1 MFDLLIKIEYYISNL
16 FEGMRYMTIK
26 NIDVYSEMNGSYVM
40 DKDKK
45 ITGYA
50 SIDKPWQKYYSK
62 EAITASIPE
71 LTAYQYMVSQNEDN
85 LSTKA
90 IMYYGKKI
98 SYKNYIDMIDETA
111 RRLYNLGITEGEV
124 VTVMSV
130 ANPELEVLFYA
141 LNKLGAVINLIDVRS
156 DYKQIKK
163 YLMEVKSSTVV
174 VMDNFLPEFDKC
186 MEDEDIDNIVEN
198 VITLSPYNSVLF
210 PFNILAEK
218 KSRKEDSN
226 LYSKIDEIKK
236 KNKYMTWN
244 DLMSVHKYRYP
255 RYPRY
260 KKNMVAALVHTGGTT
275 GVPKTVKLSNE
286 NFNAMAIQYK
296 SLNANYNK
304 GDTFLN
310 GIVPFVAYGIVV
322 TIHMP
327 MCLGMTN
334 IIAPILSPKEFTE
347 FMIKYK
353 PNHTIT
359 VPTYVEHFVHDRKA
373 DSMNWKCLKNL
384 GIGGDYFPEQSEIYV
399 NEFLKN
405 HGSSSIA
412 EKGYGMTENSSTAG
426 VCLVGVNKTNS
437 LGIPLPLNT
446 YGIFERG
453 TDKELKYGE
462 EGEICITGPTEM
474 LGYLDNEEEEGKV
487 IKIHSDGKKWIHS
500 EDVGIIDEDGFLF
513 FKGRYKRLIPHGGF
527 KLYPSYIEGVIMKH
541 PDIDNCC
548 VISIPDKVYG
558 ASPEAHVVIKKDS
571 VSELKKLKEELIK
584 LCQDKLPSYSQ
595 PEDFIFE
602 EHLPLTSV
610 GKVDYKKVEKM
621 RIKKLEESTK

>member
-1 MFDLLIKIEYYISNL
+1 
-16 FEGMRYMTIK
+16 MTIK
-26 NIDVYSEMNGSYVM
+26 NIDIYSEMNGSYVV

-111 RRLYNLGITEGEV
+111 RRLYNLGVTEGEV

-163 YLMEVKSSTVV
+163 YLMEVKSSEVV

-186 MEDEDIDNIVEN
+186 MEDEDVDNIVEN

-210 PFNILAEK
+210 PFNVLAEK

-426 VCLVGVNKTNS
+426 VCLVGVNKINS

-453 TDKELKYGE
+453 TDKELKYDE

-474 LGYLDNEEEEGKV
+474 LGYLDNEEEEDKV

-527 KLYPSYIEGVIMKH
+527 KLYPSYIEGIIMKH

-602 EHLPLTSV
+602 EDLPLTSV

>member
-1 MFDLLIKIEYYISNL
+1 
-16 FEGMRYMTIK
+16 MTIK
-26 NIDVYSEMNGSYVM
+26 NIEVYSEMNGSYVV

-163 YLMEVKSSTVV
+163 YLMEVKSSEVV

-210 PFNILAEK
+210 PFNVLAEK

-487 IKIHSDGKKWIHS
+487 IKIHSDGKRWIHS

-602 EHLPLTSV
+602 EDLPLTSV

>member
-1 MFDLLIKIEYYISNL
+1 
-16 FEGMRYMTIK
+16 MTIK
-26 NIDVYSEMNGSYVM
+26 NIDIYSEMNGSYVV

-71 LTAYQYMVSQNEDN
+71 LTAYQYMVSQNKDN

-111 RRLYNLGITEGEV
+111 RRLYNLGVTEGEV

-163 YLMEVKSSTVV
+163 YLMEVKSSEVV

-210 PFNILAEK
+210 PFNVLAEK
-218 KSRKEDSN
+218 KSRKEDST

-474 LGYLDNEEEEGKV
+474 LGYLDNEEEERKV

-558 ASPEAHVVIKKDS
+558 ASPEVHVVIKKDS

-602 EHLPLTSV
+602 EDLPLTSV

>member
-1 MFDLLIKIEYYISNL
+1 
-16 FEGMRYMTIK
+16 MTIK
-26 NIDVYSEMNGSYVM
+26 NIDIYSEMNGSYVV

-62 EAITASIPE
+62 EAITASVPE

-163 YLMEVKSSTVV
+163 YLMEVKSSEVV

-210 PFNILAEK
+210 PFNVLAEK
-218 KSRKEDSN
+218 KSRKEDST
-226 LYSKIDEIKK
+226 LYSRIDEIKK

-353 PNHTIT
+353 PNHTAT
-359 VPTYVEHFVHDRKA
+359 VPTYVEHFIEDEKA
-373 DSMNWKCLKNL
+373 NSMNWKCIKH
-384 GIGGDYFPEQSEIYV
+384 IGVGGESFTRTQEQEV
-399 NEFLKN
+399 KDFLKN
-405 HGSSSIA
+405 HNSSGSID
-412 EKGYGMTENSSTAG
+412 KGFGMTELSGTSVTCMGN
-426 VCLVGVNKTNS
+426 VNKFTS

-474 LGYLDNEEEEGKV
+474 IGYLDNEEEEGKI

-602 EHLPLTSV
+602 EDLPLTSV

>member
-1 MFDLLIKIEYYISNL
+1 
-16 FEGMRYMTIK
+16 MTIK
-26 NIDVYSEMNGSYVM
+26 NIDIYSEMNGSYVV

-111 RRLYNLGITEGEV
+111 RRLYNLGVTEGEV

-210 PFNILAEK
+210 PFNVLAEK
-218 KSRKEDSN
+218 KSRKEDST

-462 EGEICITGPTEM
+462 EGEICITGPTAM

-541 PDIDNCC
+541 PNIDNCC

-602 EHLPLTSV
+602 EDLPLTSV

>member
-1 MFDLLIKIEYYISNL
+1 
-16 FEGMRYMTIK
+16 MTIK
-26 NIDVYSEMNGSYVM
+26 NIDVYSEMNGSYVV

-71 LTAYQYMVSQNEDN
+71 LTAYQYMVSQNKDN

-111 RRLYNLGITEGEV
+111 RRLYNLGVTEGEV

-163 YLMEVKSSTVV
+163 YLMEVKSSEVV

-186 MEDEDIDNIVEN
+186 MEDEYIDNIVEN

-210 PFNILAEK
+210 PFNVLAEK
-218 KSRKEDSN
+218 KSRKEDST

-255 RYPRY
+255 RYHRY

-373 DSMNWKCLKNL
+373 DSINWKCLKNL

-426 VCLVGVNKTNS
+426 VCLVGVNKINS

-527 KLYPSYIEGVIMKH
+527 KLYPSYIEGIIMKH

-602 EHLPLTSV
+602 EDLPLTSV

>member
-1 MFDLLIKIEYYISNL
+1 
-16 FEGMRYMTIK
+16 MTIK
-26 NIDVYSEMNGSYVM
+26 NIDIYSEMNGSYVV

-62 EAITASIPE
+62 EAITANIPE

-111 RRLYNLGITEGEV
+111 RRLYNLGVTEGEV

-163 YLMEVKSSTVV
+163 YLMEVKSSEVV

-186 MEDEDIDNIVEN
+186 MEDEDVDNIVEN

-210 PFNILAEK
+210 PFNVLAEK
-218 KSRKEDSN
+218 KSRKEDST

-373 DSMNWKCLKNL
+373 DSINWKCLKNL

-474 LGYLDNEEEEGKV
+474 LGYLDNEEEERKV

-558 ASPEAHVVIKKDS
+558 ASPEVHVVIKKDS

-602 EHLPLTSV
+602 EDLPLTSV

>member
-1 MFDLLIKIEYYISNL
+1 
-16 FEGMRYMTIK
+16 MTIK
-26 NIDVYSEMNGSYVM
+26 NIDIYSEMNGSYVV

-111 RRLYNLGITEGEV
+111 RRLYNLGVTEGEV

-163 YLMEVKSSTVV
+163 YLMEVKSSEVV

-210 PFNILAEK
+210 PFNVLAEK

-226 LYSKIDEIKK
+226 LYSKIDEIKR

-260 KKNMVAALVHTGGTT
+260 KKNIVAALVHTGGTT

-426 VCLVGVNKTNS
+426 VCLVGVNKINS

-558 ASPEAHVVIKKDS
+558 ASPEAHVVIKKDN

-602 EHLPLTSV
+602 EDLPLTSV

>member
-1 MFDLLIKIEYYISNL
+1 
-16 FEGMRYMTIK
+16 MRYMTIK
-26 NIDVYSEMNGSYVM
+26 NIDIYSEMNGSYVV
-40 DKDKK
+40 DKDKN

-111 RRLYNLGITEGEV
+111 RRLYNLGVTEGEV

-210 PFNILAEK
+210 PFNVLAEK

-426 VCLVGVNKTNS
+426 VCLVGVNKINS

-462 EGEICITGPTEM
+462 EGEICITGPTVM

-527 KLYPSYIEGVIMKH
+527 KLYPSYIEGIIMKH

-602 EHLPLTSV
+602 EDLPLTSV

>member
-1 MFDLLIKIEYYISNL
+1 
-16 FEGMRYMTIK
+16 MTIK
-26 NIDVYSEMNGSYVM
+26 NIDIYSEMNDNYVV

-111 RRLYNLGITEGEV
+111 RRLYNLGVTEGEV

-163 YLMEVKSSTVV
+163 YLMEVKSSEVV

-186 MEDEDIDNIVEN
+186 MEDEDVDNIVEN

-210 PFNILAEK
+210 PFNVLAEK

-426 VCLVGVNKTNS
+426 VCLVGVNKINS

-474 LGYLDNEEEEGKV
+474 LGYLDNEEEEDKV

-527 KLYPSYIEGVIMKH
+527 KLYPSYIEGIIMKH

-602 EHLPLTSV
+602 EDLPLTSV

>member
-1 MFDLLIKIEYYISNL
+1 
-16 FEGMRYMTIK
+16 MTIK
-26 NIDVYSEMNGSYVM
+26 NIDIYSEMNDSYVV

-71 LTAYQYMVSQNEDN
+71 LTAYQYMVSQNKDN

-111 RRLYNLGITEGEV
+111 RRLYNLGVTEGEV

-163 YLMEVKSSTVV
+163 YLMEVKSSEVV

-210 PFNILAEK
+210 PFNVLAEK

-426 VCLVGVNKTNS
+426 VCLVGVNKINS

-487 IKIHSDGKKWIHS
+487 IKIHSDDKKWIHS

-602 EHLPLTSV
+602 EDLPLTSV

>member
-1 MFDLLIKIEYYISNL
+1 
-16 FEGMRYMTIK
+16 MTIK
-26 NIDVYSEMNGSYVM
+26 NIDIYSEMNDNYVV
-40 DKDKK
+40 DKEKK

-71 LTAYQYMVSQNEDN
+71 LTAYQYMVSQNKDN

-98 SYKNYIDMIDETA
+98 SYKNYIDMIDETS
-111 RRLYNLGITEGEV
+111 RRLYNLGVTEGEV

-163 YLMEVKSSTVV
+163 YLTEVKSSTVV

-210 PFNILAEK
+210 PFNVLAEK

-426 VCLVGVNKTNS
+426 VCLVGVNKINS

-527 KLYPSYIEGVIMKH
+527 KLYPSYIEGIIMKH
-541 PDIDNCC
+541 PNIDNCC

-602 EHLPLTSV
+602 EDLPLTSV

>member
-1 MFDLLIKIEYYISNL
+1 
-16 FEGMRYMTIK
+16 MTIK
-26 NIDVYSEMNGSYVM
+26 NIDIYSEMNGSYVV

-111 RRLYNLGITEGEV
+111 RRLYNLGVTEGEV

-130 ANPELEVLFYA
+130 ANPELEILFYA

-163 YLMEVKSSTVV
+163 YLMEVKSSEVV

-210 PFNILAEK
+210 PFNVLAEK
-218 KSRKEDSN
+218 KSRKENST

-244 DLMSVHKYRYP
+244 DLMSIHKYRYP

-334 IIAPILSPKEFTE
+334 IIAPILSPKEFTK

-373 DSMNWKCLKNL
+373 DSMNWKCLKNI
-384 GIGGDYFPEQSEIYV
+384 GIGGDYFSEQSEIYV

-474 LGYLDNEEEEGKV
+474 LGYLDNEEEESKV
-487 IKIHSDGKKWIHS
+487 IKTHSDGKKWIHS

-602 EHLPLTSV
+602 EDLPLTSV

>member
-1 MFDLLIKIEYYISNL
+1 
-16 FEGMRYMTIK
+16 MTIK
-26 NIDVYSEMNGSYVM
+26 NIDIYSEMNGSYVA

-62 EAITASIPE
+62 EAITDSIPE
-71 LTAYQYMVSQNEDN
+71 LTAYQYMVSQNKDN

-111 RRLYNLGITEGEV
+111 RRLYNLGVTEGEV

-130 ANPELEVLFYA
+130 ANPELEILFYA

-163 YLMEVKSSTVV
+163 YLMEVKSSEVV

-210 PFNILAEK
+210 PFNVLAEK
-218 KSRKEDSN
+218 KSRKEDST
-226 LYSKIDEIKK
+226 LYNKIDEIKK

-474 LGYLDNEEEEGKV
+474 LGYLDNEEEESKV

-602 EHLPLTSV
+602 EDLPLTSV

>member
-1 MFDLLIKIEYYISNL
+1 
-16 FEGMRYMTIK
+16 MTIK
-26 NIDVYSEMNGSYVM
+26 NIDIYSEMNGSYVV
-40 DKDKK
+40 DKDKN

-111 RRLYNLGITEGEV
+111 RRLYNLGVTEGEV

-210 PFNILAEK
+210 PFNVLAEK

-353 PNHTIT
+353 PNHTAT

-426 VCLVGVNKTNS
+426 VCLVGVNKINS

-541 PDIDNCC
+541 PNIDNCC

-558 ASPEAHVVIKKDS
+558 ASPEAHVVIKKDN

-602 EHLPLTSV
+602 EDLPLTSV

>member
-1 MFDLLIKIEYYISNL
+1 MN
-16 FEGMRYMTIK
+16 IK
-26 NIDVYSEMNGSYVM
+26 NIDVYSEMNGSYVV

-111 RRLYNLGITEGEV
+111 RRLYNLGVTEGEV
-124 VTVMSV
+124 ITVMSV

-163 YLMEVKSSTVV
+163 YLMEVKSSEVV

-210 PFNILAEK
+210 PFNVLAEK
-218 KSRKEDSN
+218 KSRKEDST

-373 DSMNWKCLKNL
+373 DSINWKCLKNL

-474 LGYLDNEEEEGKV
+474 LGYLDNEEEERKV

-602 EHLPLTSV
+602 EDLPLTSV

>member
-1 MFDLLIKIEYYISNL
+1 
-16 FEGMRYMTIK
+16 MTIK
-26 NIDVYSEMNGSYVM
+26 NIDIYSEMNGSYVV

-111 RRLYNLGITEGEV
+111 RRLYNLGVTEGEV

-163 YLMEVKSSTVV
+163 YLMEVKSSEVV

-210 PFNILAEK
+210 PFNVLAEK

-260 KKNMVAALVHTGGTT
+260 KKNIVAALVHTGGTT

-426 VCLVGVNKTNS
+426 VCLVGVNKINS

-474 LGYLDNEEEEGKV
+474 LGYLDNEEEEGKI

-602 EHLPLTSV
+602 EDLPLTSV

>member
-1 MFDLLIKIEYYISNL
+1 
-16 FEGMRYMTIK
+16 MTIK
-26 NIDVYSEMNGSYVM
+26 NIDIYSEMNDNYVV

-90 IMYYGKKI
+90 IMYYGKRI

-111 RRLYNLGITEGEV
+111 RRLYNLGVTEGEV

-130 ANPELEVLFYA
+130 ANPELEILFYA

-163 YLMEVKSSTVV
+163 YLMEVKSSEVV

-210 PFNILAEK
+210 PFNVLAEK
-218 KSRKEDSN
+218 KSRKENST

-236 KNKYMTWN
+236 KNNYMTWN

-384 GIGGDYFPEQSEIYV
+384 GIGGDYFSEQSEIYV

-474 LGYLDNEEEEGKV
+474 LGFLDNEEEESKV

-602 EHLPLTSV
+602 EDLPLTSV

>member
-1 MFDLLIKIEYYISNL
+1 
-16 FEGMRYMTIK
+16 MTIK
-26 NIDVYSEMNGSYVM
+26 NIDIYSEMNGSYVV
-40 DKDKK
+40 DKDKN

-174 VMDNFLPEFDKC
+174 VMDKFLPEFDKC

-210 PFNILAEK
+210 PFNVLAEK

-558 ASPEAHVVIKKDS
+558 ASPEAHVVIKKDN

-602 EHLPLTSV
+602 EDLPLTSV

>member
-1 MFDLLIKIEYYISNL
+1 
-16 FEGMRYMTIK
+16 MTIK
-26 NIDVYSEMNGSYVM
+26 NIEVYSEMNGSYVV

-130 ANPELEVLFYA
+130 ANPELEILFYA

-210 PFNILAEK
+210 PFNVLAEK
-218 KSRKEDSN
+218 KSRKEDST

-558 ASPEAHVVIKKDS
+558 ASPEAHVVIKKDN

-602 EHLPLTSV
+602 EDLPLTSV

>member
-1 MFDLLIKIEYYISNL
+1 
-16 FEGMRYMTIK
+16 MTIK
-26 NIDVYSEMNGSYVM
+26 NIDIYSEMNGSYVV

-111 RRLYNLGITEGEV
+111 RRLYNLGVTEGEV

-163 YLMEVKSSTVV
+163 YLMEVKSSEVV

-186 MEDEDIDNIVEN
+186 MEDEDVDNIVEN

-210 PFNILAEK
+210 PFNVLAEK

-426 VCLVGVNKTNS
+426 VCLVGVNKINS

-474 LGYLDNEEEEGKV
+474 LGYLDNKEEEGKV

-541 PDIDNCC
+541 PNIDNCC

-602 EHLPLTSV
+602 EDLPLTSV

>member
-1 MFDLLIKIEYYISNL
+1 
-16 FEGMRYMTIK
+16 MTIK
-26 NIDVYSEMNGSYVM
+26 NIDIYSEMNGSYVV
-40 DKDKK
+40 DKDKN

-111 RRLYNLGITEGEV
+111 RRLYNLGVTEGEV

-163 YLMEVKSSTVV
+163 YLMEVKSSEVV

-210 PFNILAEK
+210 PFNVLAEK

-226 LYSKIDEIKK
+226 LYGKIDEIKK

-453 TDKELKYGE
+453 TNKELKYGE

-474 LGYLDNEEEEGKV
+474 LGYLDNEEEESKV

-541 PDIDNCC
+541 PNIDNCC

-602 EHLPLTSV
+602 EDLPLTSV

>member
-1 MFDLLIKIEYYISNL
+1 
-16 FEGMRYMTIK
+16 MTIK
-26 NIDVYSEMNGSYVM
+26 NIDIYSEMNGSYVV

-111 RRLYNLGITEGEV
+111 RRLYNLGVTEGEV

-130 ANPELEVLFYA
+130 ANPELEILFYA

-210 PFNILAEK
+210 PFNVLAEK

-474 LGYLDNEEEEGKV
+474 LGYLDNEEEERKV

>member
-1 MFDLLIKIEYYISNL
+1 
-16 FEGMRYMTIK
+16 MTIK
-26 NIDVYSEMNGSYVM
+26 NIDIYSEMNGSYVV
-40 DKDKK
+40 DKDKN

-111 RRLYNLGITEGEV
+111 RRLYNLGVTEGEV

-163 YLMEVKSSTVV
+163 YLMEVKSSEVV

-198 VITLSPYNSVLF
+198 VITLSPYNSVLY
-210 PFNILAEK
+210 PFNVLAEK

-226 LYSKIDEIKK
+226 LYGKIDEIKK

-373 DSMNWKCLKNL
+373 DSINWKCLKNL

-426 VCLVGVNKTNS
+426 VCLVGVNKINS

-541 PDIDNCC
+541 PNIDNCC

-602 EHLPLTSV
+602 EDLPLTSV

>member
-1 MFDLLIKIEYYISNL
+1 
-16 FEGMRYMTIK
+16 MTIK
-26 NIDVYSEMNGSYVM
+26 NIDIYSEMNGSYVV

-111 RRLYNLGITEGEV
+111 RRLYNLGVTEGEV

-163 YLMEVKSSTVV
+163 YLMEVKSSEVV

-210 PFNILAEK
+210 PFNVLAEK
-218 KSRKEDSN
+218 KSRKEDST

-353 PNHTIT
+353 PNHTAT
-359 VPTYVEHFVHDRKA
+359 VPTYVEHFIEDEKA
-373 DSMNWKCLKNL
+373 NSMNWKCIKH
-384 GIGGDYFPEQSEIYV
+384 IGVGGESFTRTQEQEV
-399 NEFLKN
+399 KDFLKN
-405 HGSSSIA
+405 HNSSGSID
-412 EKGYGMTENSSTAG
+412 KGFGMTELSGTSVTCMGN
-426 VCLVGVNKTNS
+426 VNKFTS

-500 EDVGIIDEDGFLF
+500 EDVGIIDGDGFLF

-541 PDIDNCC
+541 PNIDNCC

-571 VSELKKLKEELIK
+571 MSELKKLKEELIK

-602 EHLPLTSV
+602 EDLPLTSV

>member
-1 MFDLLIKIEYYISNL
+1 
-16 FEGMRYMTIK
+16 MTIK
-26 NIDVYSEMNGSYVM
+26 NIAVYSEMNGSYVV

-90 IMYYGKKI
+90 IMYYGKRI

-111 RRLYNLGITEGEV
+111 RRLYNLGVTEGEV

-130 ANPELEVLFYA
+130 ANPELEILFYA

-163 YLMEVKSSTVV
+163 YLMEVKSSEVV

-210 PFNILAEK
+210 PFNVLAEK
-218 KSRKEDSN
+218 KSRKEDST

-384 GIGGDYFPEQSEIYV
+384 GIGGDYFSEQSEIYV

-474 LGYLDNEEEEGKV
+474 LGYLDNEEEESKV

-571 VSELKKLKEELIK
+571 MSELKKLKEELIK

-602 EHLPLTSV
+602 EDLPLTSV

>member
-1 MFDLLIKIEYYISNL
+1 
-16 FEGMRYMTIK
+16 MTIK
-26 NIDVYSEMNGSYVM
+26 NIDIYSEMNGSYVV
-40 DKDKK
+40 DKDKN

-111 RRLYNLGITEGEV
+111 RRLYNLGVTEGEV

-163 YLMEVKSSTVV
+163 YLMEVKSSEVV

-210 PFNILAEK
+210 PFNVLAEK
-218 KSRKEDSN
+218 KSRKEDST

-426 VCLVGVNKTNS
+426 VCLVGVNKINS

-558 ASPEAHVVIKKDS
+558 ASPEAHVVIKKDN

-602 EHLPLTSV
+602 EDLPLTSV

>member
-1 MFDLLIKIEYYISNL
+1 
-16 FEGMRYMTIK
+16 MTIK
-26 NIDVYSEMNGSYVM
+26 NIDIYSEMNGSYVV

-111 RRLYNLGITEGEV
+111 RRLYNLGVTEGEV

-163 YLMEVKSSTVV
+163 YLMEVKSSEVV

-186 MEDEDIDNIVEN
+186 MEDEDVDNIVEN

-210 PFNILAEK
+210 PFNVLAEK

-474 LGYLDNEEEEGKV
+474 LGYLDNEEEESKV

-558 ASPEAHVVIKKDS
+558 ASPEAHVVIKKDN

-602 EHLPLTSV
+602 EDLPLTSV

>member
-1 MFDLLIKIEYYISNL
+1 
-16 FEGMRYMTIK
+16 MTIK
-26 NIDVYSEMNGSYVM
+26 NIDVYSEMNDSYVV

-111 RRLYNLGITEGEV
+111 RRLYNLGIIEGEV
-124 VTVMSV
+124 VTVMSI
-130 ANPELEVLFYA
+130 ANPELEILFYA

-163 YLMEVKSSTVV
+163 YLMEVKSSEVV

-198 VITLSPYNSVLF
+198 IITLSPYSSVLF
-210 PFNILAEK
+210 PFNVLAEK
-218 KSRKEDSN
+218 KSRKEDST
-226 LYSKIDEIKK
+226 LYSKIDEVKK
-236 KNKYMTWN
+236 KNKYMTWK
-244 DLMSVHKYRYP
+244 DLMNVPKYRYA

-260 KKNMVAALVHTGGTT
+260 KKNMVVALVHTGGTT

-347 FMIKYK
+347 FMVKYK

-384 GIGGDYFPEQSEIYV
+384 GIGGDYFSEQSEIYV
-399 NEFLKN
+399 NEFLKS

-453 TDKELKYGE
+453 TDRELKYGE

-474 LGYLDNEEEEGKV
+474 LGYLDNEEEENKV
-487 IKIHSDGKKWIHS
+487 IKIHSDGKRWIHS
-500 EDVGIIDEDGFLF
+500 EDVGLIDEDGFLF

-527 KLYPSYIEGVIMKH
+527 KLYPSYIEGIIMKH
-541 PDIDNCC
+541 PDIDSCC
-548 VISIPDKVYG
+548 VIPIPDKVYG
-558 ASPEAHVVIKKDS
+558 ASPEAHVVIKKNKIK
-571 VSELKKLKEELIK
+571 ELEKLKEELIE

-602 EHLPLTSV
+602 E
-610 GKVDYKKVEKM
+610 D
-621 RIKKLEESTK
+621 

>member
-1 MFDLLIKIEYYISNL
+1 
-16 FEGMRYMTIK
+16 MTIK
-26 NIDVYSEMNGSYVM
+26 NIDIYSEMNGSYVV

-111 RRLYNLGITEGEV
+111 RRLYNLGVTEGEV

-210 PFNILAEK
+210 PFNVLAEK

-426 VCLVGVNKTNS
+426 VCLVGVNKINS

-602 EHLPLTSV
+602 EDLPLTSV

-621 RIKKLEESTK
+621 KIKKLEESTK

>member
-1 MFDLLIKIEYYISNL
+1 
-16 FEGMRYMTIK
+16 MTIK
-26 NIDVYSEMNGSYVM
+26 NIDIYSEMNGSYVV

-111 RRLYNLGITEGEV
+111 RRLYNLGVTEGEV

-163 YLMEVKSSTVV
+163 YLMEVKSSEVV

-210 PFNILAEK
+210 PFNVLAEK
-218 KSRKEDSN
+218 KSRKEDST

-296 SLNANYNK
+296 LLNANYNK

-353 PNHTIT
+353 PNHTAT
-359 VPTYVEHFVHDRKA
+359 VPTYVEHFIEDEKA
-373 DSMNWKCLKNL
+373 NSMNWKCIKH
-384 GIGGDYFPEQSEIYV
+384 IGVGGESFTRTQEQEV
-399 NEFLKN
+399 KDFLKN
-405 HGSSSIA
+405 HNSSGSID
-412 EKGYGMTENSSTAG
+412 KGFGMTELSGTSVTCMGN
-426 VCLVGVNKTNS
+426 VNKFTS

-474 LGYLDNEEEEGKV
+474 IGYLDNEEEEGKI

-602 EHLPLTSV
+602 EDLPLTSV

>member
-1 MFDLLIKIEYYISNL
+1 
-16 FEGMRYMTIK
+16 MRYMTIK
-26 NIDVYSEMNGSYVM
+26 NIDIYSEMNGSYVV

-111 RRLYNLGITEGEV
+111 RRLYNLGVTEGEV

-163 YLMEVKSSTVV
+163 YLMEVKSSEVV

-210 PFNILAEK
+210 PFNVLAEK

-474 LGYLDNEEEEGKV
+474 LGYLDNEEEDSKV

-602 EHLPLTSV
+602 EDLPLTSV

>member
-1 MFDLLIKIEYYISNL
+1 
-16 FEGMRYMTIK
+16 MTIK
-26 NIDVYSEMNGSYVM
+26 NIDIYSEMNDNYVV

-98 SYKNYIDMIDETA
+98 SYKNYIDMIDETS
-111 RRLYNLGITEGEV
+111 RRLYNLGVTEGEV

-163 YLMEVKSSTVV
+163 YLMEVKSSEVV

-210 PFNILAEK
+210 PFNVLAEK
-218 KSRKEDSN
+218 KSRKEDST

-453 TDKELKYGE
+453 TNKELKYGE

-474 LGYLDNEEEEGKV
+474 LGYLDNEEEESKV

-541 PDIDNCC
+541 PNIDNCC

-602 EHLPLTSV
+602 EDLPLTSV

>member
-1 MFDLLIKIEYYISNL
+1 
-16 FEGMRYMTIK
+16 MTIK
-26 NIDVYSEMNGSYVM
+26 NIDIYSEMNGSYVV

-62 EAITASIPE
+62 EAITANIPE

-111 RRLYNLGITEGEV
+111 RRLYNLGVTEGEV

-163 YLMEVKSSTVV
+163 YLMEVKSSEVV
-174 VMDNFLPEFDKC
+174 VMDNFLPEFDNC
-186 MEDEDIDNIVEN
+186 MEDEDVDNIVEN

-210 PFNILAEK
+210 PFNVLAEK
-218 KSRKEDSN
+218 KSRKEDST

-373 DSMNWKCLKNL
+373 DSINWKCLKNL

-474 LGYLDNEEEEGKV
+474 LGYLDNEEEERKV

-602 EHLPLTSV
+602 EDLPLTSV

>member
-1 MFDLLIKIEYYISNL
+1 
-16 FEGMRYMTIK
+16 MTIK
-26 NIDVYSEMNGSYVM
+26 NIDIYSEMNGSYVV

-71 LTAYQYMVSQNEDN
+71 LTAYQYMVSQNKDN

-111 RRLYNLGITEGEV
+111 RRLYNLGVTEGEV

-130 ANPELEVLFYA
+130 ANPELEILFYA

-163 YLMEVKSSTVV
+163 YLTEVKSSTVV

-210 PFNILAEK
+210 PFNVLAEK
-218 KSRKEDSN
+218 KSRKEDST

-384 GIGGDYFPEQSEIYV
+384 GIGGDYFSEQSEIYV

-474 LGYLDNEEEEGKV
+474 LGYLDNEEEESKV

-500 EDVGIIDEDGFLF
+500 EDVGIIDKDGFLF

-548 VISIPDKVYG
+548 VISISDKVYG

-602 EHLPLTSV
+602 EDLPLTSV

>member
-1 MFDLLIKIEYYISNL
+1 
-16 FEGMRYMTIK
+16 MTIK
-26 NIDVYSEMNGSYVM
+26 NIDIYSEMNGSYVV

-210 PFNILAEK
+210 PFNVLAEK

-474 LGYLDNEEEEGKV
+474 LGYLDNEEEESKV

-602 EHLPLTSV
+602 EDLPLTSV